1 MAEVINVD
9 KWISENK
16 KDFVPP
22 VCNKCMYSDQ
32 LKMFFV
38 GGPNQ
43 RRDYHLEEGEEV
55 FYQLKGS
62 MCLKVIE
69 KGVKKDVV
77 IKEGEIFVLPS
88 RVEHS
93 PQRFENTIGA
103 VVERTRAE
111 DEFDCVRYFL
121 DDTTTRQFERWFHI
135 NDVVIDLPPLIRAF
149 HASKSFETNSVTD
162 ESFLQKEAYKPRE
175 IFLRAPLNLKEFI
188 ANSSEELKTGPVTI
202 FGAPEYTSST
212 AVYGVGEYGLTTG
225 VEEECIVWSVLGGE
239 AKVEV
244 GGELYSIKKFDMARV
259 QPEKKF
265 ILSVREG
272 TVIVIRMPPAKR
284 N

>member
-1 MAEVINVD
+1 MAEVINVNR
-9 KWISENK
+9 WIKENK

-69 KGVKKDVV
+69 RGVKKDIV
-77 IKEGEIFVLPS
+77 INEGELFVLPS

-111 DEFDCVRYFL
+111 DELDCVRYFL
-121 DDTTTRQFERWFHI
+121 DDSTTRQFERWFHL
-135 NDVVIDLPPLIRAF
+135 NDVVVDLPPLIKAF
-149 HASKSFETNSVTD
+149 HSSKSHETNAITE
-162 ESFLQKEAYKPRE
+162 ESFLKKAAYEPRQTD
-175 IFLRAPLNLKEFI
+175 LKAPLNLKEFI
-188 ANSSEELKTGPVTI
+188 ENNAVALKSGPVTV
-202 FGAPEYTSST
+202 FGAPDYTSGT
-212 AVYGVGEYGLTTG
+212 VVYGEGDYGVQTG
-225 VEEECIVWSVLGGE
+225 TEEECIVWSVMGGE

-244 GGELYSIKKFDMARV
+244 GGELYSIKAFDMARV
-259 QPEKKF
+259 QPHKTF
-265 ILSVREG
+265 TLSVRDG
-272 TVIVIRMPPAKR
+272 TILVIRMPGKAK
-284 N
+284 